1 MAVEDTVLWHFYI
14 EFEGFT
20 SQHVRLWQSQ
30 RDEVYLV
37 QKKTEYGLQIE
48 FERNSLL
55 FRTKRENILLAGF
68 RLQCSFVAYRI

>member
-1 MAVEDTVLWHFYI
+1 MAVEDTVFWHFYI

-37 QKKTEYGLQIE
+37 QKKNGIRFADRVRVVNEIE
-48 FERNSLL
+48 KEKQF
-55 FRTKRENILLAGF
+55 I
-68 RLQCSFVAYRI
+68 I